1 MGEPGPRHPA
11 LNAGRRSRVRLD
23 VKAPI
28 GYTARSLEPP
38 AKAGGP
44 ADMRSSV
51 IIEASDR
58 LAWHQRLASE
68 ASTAAFWGGWLWMWI
83 PFLKRVS
90 QLVHV
95 VMELSAWG
103 PKVLAAA
110 GPSLPHSLVAIAGT
124 SGTIVAWRTL
134 PRLRADA
141 VAELPLSEYARRFG
155 LEEREIEAGR
165 RAATCVVHHHP
176 DGRIDRIE
184 CHPPGAQ
191 AAA

>member
-1 MGEPGPRHPA
+1 
-11 LNAGRRSRVRLD
+11 
-23 VKAPI
+23 
-28 GYTARSLEPP
+28 
-38 AKAGGP
+38 
-44 ADMRSSV
+44 MRSSV

-83 PFLKRVS
+83 PLLKRVH
-90 QLVHV
+90 QLVHLAS
-95 VMELSAWG
+95 ELSAWG
-103 PKVLAAA
+103 PKVLAFA

-134 PRLRADA
+134 PRLRASA
-141 VAELPLSEYARRFG
+141 VPELPLSEYARRFE
-155 LEEREIEAGR
+155 LAEHEIEAGR
-165 RAATCVVHHHP
+165 RASTCVVHHHP

-184 CHPPGAQ
+184 CRAPGAQ